1 VEDTVRERKSDYLE
15 TSFSG
20 SDTASE
26 EDEEVVIRT
35 KAVELAPPKPVPTG
49 SSILGGLNRAEMER
63 ERLERLK
70 RAGGQQI
77 SAEPPSKRPRMENID
92 YNKSV
97 PTKSVQS
104 HTSIQYPDGTI
115 KWTFARGFPV
125 ERHHITIEE
134 VLQKGTLKAAVLS
147 AFQVQSRN
155 PQLIQDRIS
164 MDSRET

>member
-1 VEDTVRERKSDYLE
+1 VHERKRAYLE
-15 TSFSG
+15 MSISG

-26 EDEEVVIRT
+26 EDEEVVTT
-35 KAVELAPPKPVPTG
+35 KAVEPAPPKPVPTG

-70 RAGGQQI
+70 RAGGQQV
-77 SAEPPSKRPRMENID
+77 SAEPPSKRPKVDNID

-97 PTKSVQS
+97 PAPSVPS

-125 ERHHITIEE
+125 EGHHITIEE

-147 AFQVQSRN
+147 AFQVSSRTS
-155 PQLIQDRIS
+155 QLIQDRIS
-164 MDSRET
+164 MDSTET